1 MFYLIWHIWEQ
12 VWSFS
17 ESWIDLIILKYLQDP
32 HQGYTATLDS
42 AAPYYD
48 ANVVQIND
56 NGVIHYMCTRNNAF
70 SNRDQKGSIVVVDFE
85 FSYDTI
91 GRNGGNIM
99 FRFAGFFLLY

>member
-1 MFYLIWHIWEQ
+1 
-12 VWSFS
+12 
-17 ESWIDLIILKYLQDP
+17 
-32 HQGYTATLDS
+32 
-42 AAPYYD
+42 
-48 ANVVQIND
+48 
-56 NGVIHYMCTRNNAF
+56 MCTRNNAF